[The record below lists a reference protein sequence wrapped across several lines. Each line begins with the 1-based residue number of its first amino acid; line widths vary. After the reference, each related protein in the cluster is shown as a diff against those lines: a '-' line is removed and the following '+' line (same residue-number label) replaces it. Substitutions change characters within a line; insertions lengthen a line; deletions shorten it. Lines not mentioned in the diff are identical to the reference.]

1 MRGEYRRK
9 AWKKPNGMELPP
21 RARRI
26 LATISGLGWNAGTTS
41 ACAEN
46 TLHQHSRGAHQR
58 NYLCV
63 RGEYAWDA
71 VAAGIN
77 WELPPR
83 ARRIPAREVMA
94 AATEGTTSA
103 CAENTGVAASLIPNL
118 RNYLRVR
125 GEYHAIGD
133 FPGAD
138 QELPPRARRILVISG
153 VSAKPDGTTSACAE
167 NTTTDGPH
175 G

>member
-1 MRGEYRRK
+1 MK
-9 AWKKPNGMELPP
+9 
-21 RARRI
+21 
-26 LATISGLGWNAGTTS
+26 GTTS

-46 TLHQHSRGAHQR
+46 TADANVSSATTR
-58 NYLCV
+58 NYLRV
-63 RGEYAWDA
+63 RGEYWKPGH
-71 VAAGIN
+71 AGTTLG
-77 WELPPR
+77 ELPPR

-138 QELPPRARRILVISG
+138 QELPPRARRILLPTG
-153 VSAKPDGTTSACAE
+153 LTGEKYGTTSACAE
-167 NTTTDGPH
+167 NTCGAF
-175 G
+175 